1 MMPMNLSGT
10 AISDIKCSNY
20 HVIISR
26 ICGQKLNAKCAFD
39 RKKQSI
45 IKHKNLLLL
54 LKMSKDG

>member
-1 MMPMNLSGT
+1 MNLSGT

-54 LKMSKDG
+54 LKMGKDG